1 MILVFKSTLLLPL
14 PQNLKTNEV
23 QKARPFRL
31 SNAICGFPTIMHLFD
46 DWQLV
51 CVCFMRCVR
60 ELENTKTV
68 LYCNDGFSCNL
79 IFVSLKIM
87 LWKWNAK
94 NRHHTPCGVFSQKCK
109 SLVVCS
115 WSWLPSVMLMT
126 TAEHTDVCS
135 MHCFYSSLPR
145 ASRKCLRRR
154 SLIWNQSL
162 IIAYIQHV
170 SSFIWMHRGLFWEQC
185 SAERLTMWGLEGRP
199 KWRPTG

>member
-68 LYCNDGFSCNL
+68 LYCNDGFSL
-79 IFVSLKIM
+79 IEFLLLAVEM
-87 LWKWNAK
+87 
-94 NRHHTPCGVFSQKCK
+94 KCQEQT
-109 SLVVCS
+109 S
-115 WSWLPSVMLMT
+115 
-126 TAEHTDVCS
+126 HS
-135 MHCFYSSLPR
+135 MWCFLT
-145 ASRKCLRRR
+145 KV
-154 SLIWNQSL
+154 Q
-162 IIAYIQHV
+162 V
-170 SSFIWMHRGLFWEQC
+170 SSSM
-185 SAERLTMWGLEGRP
+185 
-199 KWRPTG
+199 